1 MKSLEQDTAQMK
13 TLEEEINKLRKENSD
28 IIAQKEVELKVGGA
42 VRALG
47 DTQKQNP
54 LSREKYKKYNDMYT
68 VLAIMIIGYK
78 STYKSISESSK

>member
-42 VRALG
+42 VRAHSV
-47 DTQKQNP
+47 T
-54 LSREKYKKYNDMYT
+54 
-68 VLAIMIIGYK
+68 
-78 STYKSISESSK
+78 